1 MLAADRDALICDLAE
16 TYHVL
21 DMTALPVPLLATL
34 AAGLRGD
41 SRIRLA
47 MSGERVTNAE
57 MLQAAMLDRLT
68 TLCWMQSRDGAH
80 GRRRPPSVLD
90 AISGKEEQSDS
101 KPVAYNTPADF
112 ERARARIIK
121 RGDKY
126 GIRCGNRVCADRP
139 IGSRH
144 QRRD

>member
-21 DMTALPVPLLATL
+21 DMTALPVAPL

-121 RGDKY
+121 RE
-126 GIRCGNRVCADRP
+126 R
-139 IGSRH
+139 
-144 QRRD
+144 

>member
-21 DMTALPVPLLATL
+21 DLTALPVPLLATL

-41 SRIRLA
+41 SRIR
-47 MSGERVTNAE
+47 
-57 MLQAAMLDRLT
+57 
-68 TLCWMQSRDGAH
+68 
-80 GRRRPPSVLD
+80 SVLD

-112 ERARARIIK
+112 ERARTRILK
-121 RGDKY
+121 RE
-126 GIRCGNRVCADRP
+126 R
-139 IGSRH
+139 
-144 QRRD
+144 